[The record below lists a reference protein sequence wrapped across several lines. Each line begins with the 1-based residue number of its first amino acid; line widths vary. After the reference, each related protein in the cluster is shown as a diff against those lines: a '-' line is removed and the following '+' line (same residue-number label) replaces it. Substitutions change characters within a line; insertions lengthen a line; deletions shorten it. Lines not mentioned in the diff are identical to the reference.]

1 MHGVRTPDRLGPSLG
16 KADVRDLACLDQLA
30 EGADRLLDRCRRV
43 DAVLV
48 VDVDVVGPEADQR
61 SLEGGTD
68 VLRAVVLGC
77 VPVAVGDHPELCR
90 QDHFGSAPRDRASDE
105 LLVRVG
111 AVDLGRVDQGDP
123 EVEGAVDR
131 ADRLS
136 VVDARSRVVGR
147 HAHAAEAEPRDLQAV
162 K

>member
-1 MHGVRTPDRLGPSLG
+1 
-16 KADVRDLACLDQLA
+16 
-30 EGADRLLDRCRRV
+30 V

-48 VDVDVVGPEADQR
+48 VEIDVVGPEAAQR

-68 VLRAVVLGC
+68 VLRAAVVLRY
-77 VPVAVGDHPELCR
+77 VPVAVGAHPEPCR
-90 QDHFGSAPRDRASDE
+90 QDHFGSAPRDRAPDE

-123 EVEGAVDR
+123 EIEGAVDP

-147 HAHAAEAEPRDLQAV
+147 HAHVPVAEPRDLHAV

>member
-1 MHGVRTPDRLGPSLG
+1 
-16 KADVRDLACLDQLA
+16 
-30 EGADRLLDRCRRV
+30 
-43 DAVLV
+43 VLV
-48 VDVDVVGPEADQR
+48 VEIDVVGPEVAQR

-68 VLRAVVLGC
+68 VLRAAVVLRC

-90 QDHFGSAPRDRASDE
+90 QDHFGSAPRDRAPDE

-123 EVEGAVDR
+123 EIEGAVDR

-147 HAHAAEAEPRDLQAV
+147 HAHVPVAEPRDLQAV

>member
-1 MHGVRTPDRLGPSLG
+1 MLGV
-16 KADVRDLACLDQLA
+16 
-30 EGADRLLDRCRRV
+30 EIY
-43 DAVLV
+43 
-48 VDVDVVGPEADQR
+48 VVGPEVAKR

-68 VLRAVVLGC
+68 VLRAAVVLRC

-90 QDHFGSAPRDRASDE
+90 QDHFGSAPRDRPPDE

-136 VVDARSRVVGR
+136 VVT
-147 HAHAAEAEPRDLQAV
+147 V